1 MNNKITATQ
10 ARQIAEANGVN
21 KFTVKSNIDY
31 ILEKIIKE
39 ANKGELHTYI
49 STNELNG
56 DDFAIQKTF
65 AELGK
70 LGYFYIAVG
79 DDFDNNSKLY
89 KVTW

>member
-1 MNNKITATQ
+1 MDNKIAAVQ
-10 ARQIAEANGVN
+10 ARQIAEAYGVN

-56 DDFAIQKTF
+56 NDLTIQKTF
-65 AELGK
+65 TELGD
-70 LGYFYIAVG
+70 LGYIVVSA
-79 DDFDNNSKLY
+79 DFDNNSKLY

>member
-1 MNNKITATQ
+1 MDNKITALQ
-10 ARQIAEANGVN
+10 ARQIAERNSANN
-21 KFTVKSNIDY
+21 AIVKLNIDY

-65 AELGK
+65 TELGK
-70 LGYFYIAVG
+70 LGYIAVNA
-79 DDFDNNSKLY
+79 DFDNNSKLY

>member
-1 MNNKITATQ
+1 MDNKITAVQ

-39 ANKGELHTYI
+39 ADKGELHVYI
-49 STNELNG
+49 SSGELKG
-56 DDFAIQKTF
+56 DDSTIQKTF
-65 AELGK
+65 SELGK
-70 LGYFYIAVG
+70 LGYNTVSN
-79 DDFDNNSKLY
+79 DFVNNSKLY

>member
-1 MNNKITATQ
+1 MDNKITAVQ

-39 ANKGELHTYI
+39 ANNGEMHTYI

-56 DDFAIQKTF
+56 DDLVIQKTF

-70 LGYFYIAVG
+70 IGYFYIAVG
-79 DDFDNNSKLY
+79 TDFDNNSKLY

>member
-1 MNNKITATQ
+1 MNNKITAVQ
-10 ARQIAEANGVN
+10 ARQIAEANCVN

-56 DDFAIQKTF
+56 DNFAIQKTF
-65 AELGK
+65 TELGK
-70 LGYFYIAVG
+70 LGYIAVG
-79 DDFDNNSKLY
+79 ADFNNNSKLY